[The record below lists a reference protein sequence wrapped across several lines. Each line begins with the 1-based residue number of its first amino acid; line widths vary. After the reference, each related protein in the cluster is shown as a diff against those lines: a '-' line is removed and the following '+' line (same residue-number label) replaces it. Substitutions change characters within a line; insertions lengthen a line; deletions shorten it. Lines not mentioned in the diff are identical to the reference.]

1 MVLQKETALKM
12 AKMFSRED
20 GKKEEKS

>member
-12 AKMFSRED
+12 AKMFSREG
-20 GKKEEKS
+20 GKREEKN